1 MVAPV
6 PPGIPAAALAT
17 IPTAFVS
24 AELSFTMANLKAG
37 ERVLIHAGTGG
48 VGMAAVQLA
57 QAIGAEVFATT
68 SAPKQAYLRSLGVKH
83 VFDSR
88 QTKFG
93 EEILQATGGEGV
105 HLVLNSL
112 TGPGFIDAS
121 LSCLAP
127 GGRFVEM
134 ARVDILSP
142 EEMAAARPDV
152 AYWILELDVLKES
165 DQAQAGDSLRRV
177 MDQVGGR

>member
-1 MVAPV
+1 
-6 PPGIPAAALAT
+6 
-17 IPTAFVS
+17 
-24 AELSFTMANLKAG
+24 MADLKAG

-57 QAIGAEVFATT
+57 QAVGAEVFATT
-68 SAPKQAYLRSLGVKH
+68 SAPKQAYLKSLGVKH

-121 LSCLAP
+121 LSCLAQ

-134 ARVDILSP
+134 ARVDILSQ
-142 EEMAAARPDV
+142 EEMAAARPRRF
-152 AYWILELDVLKES
+152 LLDLGVGRSQRERSSPGRRLP
-165 DQAQAGDSLRRV
+165 QAGP
-177 MDQVGGR
+177 